1 MTPTKTIDDIHRLGD
16 ALERA
21 TERDLGAR
29 PRRLMRKA
37 ALAVA
42 AVLVIGSG
50 TAIAAGLFSPAQVAA
65 GMPAGAAIFGQTD
78 PRCVADTDTVTF
90 HCTLA
95 VAPSEDIGDDGN
107 KAGAAPSVMDY
118 LGSKQILGID
128 DRIAGGCIG
137 TDHQGL
143 TWDCYIG
150 MAAVEHEILVEDML
164 NQPMTEPS
172 HG

>member
-1 MTPTKTIDDIHRLGD
+1 
-16 ALERA
+16 
-21 TERDLGAR
+21 
-29 PRRLMRKA
+29 
-37 ALAVA
+37 
-42 AVLVIGSG
+42 
-50 TAIAAGLFSPAQVAA
+50 
-65 GMPAGAAIFGQTD
+65 
-78 PRCVADTDTVTF
+78 
-90 HCTLA
+90 
-95 VAPSEDIGDDGN
+95 
-107 KAGAAPSVMDY
+107 MDY